1 MPDAEKIIARKI
13 DKILRRNGFG
23 GDYTQAELDGWGS
36 EIASALRD
44 AEVLTETEWEYT
56 GKIGDTRRYRRSRS
70 SKAVGQAGRLQ
81 HPSSHE
87 GCASRPVGARGRRT
101 DVIEDVAG
109 YWSRELQADVE
120 IYEAGGV
127 WSARVDGISL
137 VESRSL
143 EKIESELARYY
154 VVSGGL

>member
-56 GKIGDTRRYRRSRS
+56 GKIGDTRRFTEDPEVVKRWAKRGGYNIRRRT
-70 SKAVGQAGRLQ
+70 KAV
-81 HPSSHE
+81 HPGPWEPVE
-87 GCASRPVGARGRRT
+87 GEPT
-101 DVIEDVAG
+101 
-109 YWSRELQADVE
+109 
-120 IYEAGGV
+120 
-127 WSARVDGISL
+127 
-137 VESRSL
+137 
-143 EKIESELARYY
+143 
-154 VVSGGL
+154 

>member
-1 MPDAEKIIARKI
+1 M
-13 DKILRRNGFG
+13 
-23 GDYTQAELDGWGS
+23 
-36 EIASALRD
+36 
-44 AEVLTETEWEYT
+44 
-56 GKIGDTRRYRRSRS
+56 
-70 SKAVGQAGRLQ
+70 
-81 HPSSHE
+81 
-87 GCASRPVGARGRRT
+87 
-101 DVIEDVAG
+101 IEDVAG